1 MGHFQQEIIF
11 HLTRFFV
18 GWVIFFTTSN
28 EKVNWSRMFMMISI
42 GMFCILILRLPFQIV
57 AISLMFAYHYY
68 YHQNYKLQHHIF
80 YSFFPFAILNLLY
93 RLILLFILPFILNV
107 PDINISN
114 NLPYVILSVCIAL
127 PTFLFLMKVFSIE
140 TFSFIRYF
148 SKHINLFLLISDIG
162 IVSYLAF
169 IPFVNASNSE
179 MNWLRRVIILI
190 YFFIYLYVMSYLS
203 TYAREQAIV
212 QIEEEKNQHIDLLE
226 KYNDYIEEMYQSIR
240 SFKHD
245 YNNMLISLAG
255 SIQTDDL
262 DTMRKVYYGIVEQM
276 ETSIDRPLSIN
287 LEDFASVESFDLRT
301 LLALRF
307 YEARQKGIKTS
318 ITISS
323 PWTNHYMLSS
333 DILVICSSIIK
344 LAITRAVNL
353 DNSYLSLEFFKN
365 SDGQTLRLISSVKIT
380 QESHE
385 NGVLDLI
392 DRTNLIVD
400 AYLEKYPE
408 MAYESFTKGSTFY
421 QLLRLHQHEEKER
434 SRLDIPL

>member
-1 MGHFQQEIIF
+1 MGHFHQEIIF

-140 TFSFIRYF
+140 TFSFIRHF

-169 IPFVNASNSE
+169 IPFVNANNSE
-179 MNWLRRVIILI
+179 MNWLRRIIILL
-190 YFFIYLYVMSYLS
+190 YFVICLYLMSHLS
-203 TYAREQAIV
+203 TYARKLAIA
-212 QIEEEKNQHIDLLE
+212 QIEEEKNQHIELLE
-226 KYNDYIEEMYQSIR
+226 EYNSYIEEMYQSVK

-245 YNNMLISLAG
+245 YNNMLISLEG
-255 SIQTDDL
+255 SIQTEGL
-262 DTMRKVYYGIVEQM
+262 DTIKKVYYSIVEQM

-307 YEARQKGIKTS
+307 YEANQKGIKTS
-318 ITISS
+318 IDISS
-323 PWTNHYMLSS
+323 HWKSRYVHSS
-333 DILVICSSIIK
+333 DILVITSTIIS
-344 LAITRAVNL
+344 LAIERAVNGDKSFL
-353 DNSYLSLEFFKN
+353 RLEFFRDKA
-365 SDGQTLRLISSVKIT
+365 GQTLRIISSVDTSLKG
-380 QESHE
+380 HG
-385 NGVLDLI
+385 NDVLDLI

-400 AYLEKYPE
+400 AYLEKYPK
-408 MAYESFTKGSTFY
+408 MTYESYTKGPTSY
-421 QLLRLHQHEEKER
+421 QLLRLRQH
-434 SRLDIPL
+434 

>member
-140 TFSFIRYF
+140 TFSFIRHF
-148 SKHINLFLLISDIG
+148 SKRINLFLLISDIG
-162 IVSYLAF
+162 TLSYLAF
-169 IPFVNASNSE
+169 VPFLNASNSE

-262 DTMRKVYYGIVEQM
+262 NTMRKVYYGIVEQM

>member
-80 YSFFPFAILNLLY
+80 YSFFPFSILNLLY
-93 RLILLFILPFILNV
+93 RLILLYILPFILNV
-107 PDINISN
+107 PDTSISES
-114 NLPYVILSVCIAL
+114 LPHVILSVCIAL

-140 TFSFIRYF
+140 TFSFIRHF

-169 IPFVNASNSE
+169 IPFVNANNSE
-179 MNWLRRVIILI
+179 MNWLRRIIILL
-190 YFFIYLYVMSYLS
+190 YFVICLYLMSHLS
-203 TYAREQAIV
+203 TYARKLAIA
-212 QIEEEKNQHIDLLE
+212 QIEEEKNQHIELLE
-226 KYNDYIEEMYQSIR
+226 EYNSYIEEMYQSVK

-245 YNNMLISLAG
+245 YNNMLISLEG
-255 SIQTDDL
+255 SIQTEEL
-262 DTMRKVYYGIVEQM
+262 DTIKKVYYSIVEQM

-307 YEARQKGIKTS
+307 YEANQKGIKTS
-318 ITISS
+318 IDISS
-323 PWTNHYMLSS
+323 HWKSRYVHSS
-333 DILVICSSIIK
+333 DILVITSTIIS
-344 LAITRAVNL
+344 LAIERAVNGDKSFL
-353 DNSYLSLEFFKN
+353 RLEFFRDKA
-365 SDGQTLRLISSVKIT
+365 GQTLRIISSVDTSLKG
-380 QESHE
+380 HG
-385 NGVLDLI
+385 NDVLDLI

-400 AYLEKYPE
+400 AYLEKYPK
-408 MAYESFTKGSTFY
+408 MTYESYTKGPTSY
-421 QLLRLHQHEEKER
+421 QLLRLRQH
-434 SRLDIPL
+434 

>member
-42 GMFCILILRLPFQIV
+42 GMFCILILQLPFQIV

-93 RLILLFILPFILNV
+93 RLILLFILPFVLNV
-107 PDINISN
+107 PDTSISN
-114 NLPYVILSVCIAL
+114 NLPYAILSVCIAL

-140 TFSFIRYF
+140 TFSFIRHF
-148 SKHINLFLLISDIG
+148 SKLINLFLLISDIG
-162 IVSYLAF
+162 ILSYLAF
-169 IPFVNASNSE
+169 VPFLNASNSE

-353 DNSYLSLEFFKN
+353 DNSFLSLEFFKN

>member
-169 IPFVNASNSE
+169 IPFVNANNSE
-179 MNWLRRVIILI
+179 MNWLRRIIILL
-190 YFFIYLYVMSYLS
+190 YFVICLYLMSHLS
-203 TYAREQAIV
+203 TYARKLAIA
-212 QIEEEKNQHIDLLE
+212 QIEEEKNQHIELLE
-226 KYNDYIEEMYQSIR
+226 EYNSYIEEMYQSVK

-245 YNNMLISLAG
+245 YNNMLISLEG
-255 SIQTDDL
+255 SIQTEGL
-262 DTMRKVYYGIVEQM
+262 DTIKKVYYSIVEQM

-307 YEARQKGIKTS
+307 YEANQKGIKTS
-318 ITISS
+318 IDISS
-323 PWTNHYMLSS
+323 HWKSRYVHSS
-333 DILVICSSIIK
+333 DILVITSTIIS
-344 LAITRAVNL
+344 LAIERAVNGDKSFL
-353 DNSYLSLEFFKN
+353 RLEFFRDKA
-365 SDGQTLRLISSVKIT
+365 GQTLRIISSVDTSLKG
-380 QESHE
+380 HG
-385 NGVLDLI
+385 NDVLDSI

-400 AYLEKYPE
+400 AYLEKYPK
-408 MAYESFTKGSTFY
+408 MTYESYTKGPTSY
-421 QLLRLHQHEEKER
+421 QLLRLRQH
-434 SRLDIPL
+434 

>member
-42 GMFCILILRLPFQIV
+42 GMLGTLILRLPFQIV

-140 TFSFIRYF
+140 TFSFIRHF
-148 SKHINLFLLISDIG
+148 SKRINLFLLISDIG
-162 IVSYLAF
+162 TLSYLTF
-169 IPFVNASNSE
+169 VPFLNASNSE

-203 TYAREQAIV
+203 TYGREQAIV

-276 ETSIDRPLSIN
+276 EKSVDRPLSIN

-307 YEARQKGIKTS
+307 FEARQKGIKTS
-318 ITISS
+318 IAISS

-353 DNSYLSLEFFKN
+353 DNSFLSLEFFKD

-385 NGVLDLI
+385 NEVLDLI

-421 QLLRLHQHEEKER
+421 QLLRLHQHGEKER

>member
-107 PDINISN
+107 QDINISN

-169 IPFVNASNSE
+169 IPFVNANNSE
-179 MNWLRRVIILI
+179 MNWLRRIIILL
-190 YFFIYLYVMSYLS
+190 YFVICLYLMSHLS
-203 TYAREQAIV
+203 TYARKLAIA
-212 QIEEEKNQHIDLLE
+212 QIEEEKNQHIELLE
-226 KYNDYIEEMYQSIR
+226 EYNSYIEEMYQSVK

-255 SIQTDDL
+255 SIQTDDF

-421 QLLRLHQHEEKER
+421 QLLRLHQHEEKVR
-434 SRLDIPL
+434 SCLDIPL

>member
-140 TFSFIRYF
+140 TFSFIRHF

-169 IPFVNASNSE
+169 IPFVNANNSE